1 MEHDELQHLYRTQLQ
16 PSFAAFLARTR
27 DRLSQLGRQGAIIAP
42 AGIVA
47 SYFLYQQ
54 FPTQNFVFL
63 PGGLVFAYL
72 LARWFRLRQGYRHR
86 FKREVIA
93 PIVETIDPCLHFDPD
108 GAIERDQFEA
118 SALFDPHVD
127 SFEGEDL
134 VTGRVGDTDI
144 RFAEIEAKRRVPDAQ
159 GGRPWQTV
167 FKGFF
172 IVADFPRALHGTTL
186 VLPDTT
192 EPLLGH
198 IAHTLRAIG
207 SPRGALVRIEDR
219 EFERLFAI
227 YSDDE
232 DEARRILSKSLVSS
246 IVRFRKRTGQTLCL
260 SFGGSRAYVAI
271 PSQRDRF
278 EPPEL
283 VSIQDIERIPRVER
297 MLLDHLQAYMDDLR
311 LGLGV
316 VRELN
321 ANPHLW
327 GAA

>member
-1 MEHDELQHLYRTQLQ
+1 MEQDELQHLYRTQLQ
-16 PSFAAFLARTR
+16 PGFAAFLARTR
-27 DRLSQLGRQGAIIAP
+27 DRLSRLGRLGAITAP
-42 AGIVA
+42 AGIIA
-47 SYFLYQQ
+47 SYVLYQQ

-63 PGGLVFAYL
+63 PGGLVFGYL
-72 LARWFRLRQGYRHR
+72 LVQYFRLRHGYRRR

-93 PIVETIDPCLHFDPD
+93 PIVETIDPCLRYDPD
-108 GAIERDQFEA
+108 GAIARDQFEA
-118 SALFDPHVD
+118 SSLFAPEVD

-134 VTGRVGDTDI
+134 VTGRVGETGI
-144 RFAEIEAKRRVPDAQ
+144 RFSEIHARRRAPGGQ
-159 GGRPWQTV
+159 GRRPWQTI

-172 IVADFPRALHGTTL
+172 IVADLPQPFRGTTV

-198 IAHTLRAIG
+198 IAHTLQPAEA
-207 SPRGALVRIEDR
+207 PRGELVLIEHR

-232 DEARRILSKSLVSS
+232 AEARRILSPELVAS

-260 SFGGSRAYVAI
+260 SFDGSRVYVAI

-283 VSIQDIERIPRVER
+283 VSIQDLDRIPRVER

-311 LGLGV
+311 LGLGI
-316 VRELN
+316 VRTIHE
-321 ANPHLW
+321 NP
-327 GAA
+327 GRETS

>member
-1 MEHDELQHLYRTQLQ
+1 MEHDEIQQLYRTQLQ
-16 PSFAAFLARTR
+16 PGFAAFLARTR
-27 DRLSQLGRQGAIIAP
+27 DRLAQLGRLGAILAP

-47 SYFLYQQ
+47 SYVLYQQ
-54 FPTQNFVFL
+54 FPEQNFVFL
-63 PGGLVFAYL
+63 PGGLVFGYL
-72 LARWFRLRQGYRHR
+72 LVRYFQLRQGYRHR

-93 PIVETIDPCLHFDPD
+93 PIVETIDACLHFEPE
-108 GAIERDQFEA
+108 GSIAREHFEA
-118 SALFDPHVD
+118 SSLFDAQVD

-134 VTGRVGDTDI
+134 VTGRVGEADI
-144 RFAEIEAKRRVPDAQ
+144 RFSEIEAKRRVRDVQ
-159 GGRPWQTV
+159 GRRPWQTI

-172 IVADFPRALHGTTL
+172 IVADFPRAFRATTL

-198 IAHTLRAIG
+198 IAHTLQAVG
-207 SPRGALVRIEDR
+207 SPRGELVRIEDR

-232 DEARRILSKSLVSS
+232 GEARRILSPSLVAS

-260 SFGGSRAYVAI
+260 SFDGSRLYVAI

-283 VSIQDIERIPRVER
+283 VSIQDMEKIPRVER

-311 LGLGV
+311 LGLGL
-316 VRELN
+316 VRELSGN
-321 ANPHLW
+321 ERLW
-327 GAA
+327 G